1 MKIWFNYYSKLII
14 VLGSVLIFTSCS
26 EERESIKVESS
37 EIIES
42 VYSSVVIEPVD
53 MYKVNSLVTGYIDKI
68 NVSPGDNV
76 EAGDILFH
84 IRDVQ
89 GFSNANNARLSYEL
103 AQKNYSGDI
112 NFIDEM
118 KLDLNNANLKR
129 QNDSV
134 NYDRNKLLYEKNI
147 LTKVELEQSE
157 LVYQASK
164 NNYLAL
170 KNKLKRMER
179 ELKTSLEQAK
189 NNYDA
194 SLSRSEDAVIR
205 ALISGKVYDVY
216 KEKGEFVSVQESVAI
231 MGAAD
236 KFKIKMLIDEVD
248 ITRIKKGQKIV
259 VTLEAYKSKSF
270 VAKVTHITPKM
281 DSRTQTFEIEGVFVE
296 TPPELYMG
304 LTGEGNIVIKEIEKT
319 LIIPREYL
327 INENEVETENGVV
340 KVKTGIQ
347 SLSHVEILSG
357 LKEGEKVYKPK

>member
-1 MKIWFNYYSKLII
+1 MNVKYFLKSII
-14 VLGSVLIFTSCS
+14 IFGGLMAFTSCS
-26 EERESIKVESS
+26 EERESINVEQSG
-37 EIIES
+37 IIES
-42 VYSSVVIEPVD
+42 VYSSVIIEPVD

-68 NVSPGDNV
+68 NVSPGDDV
-76 EAGDILFH
+76 KAEDILFH
-84 IRDVQ
+84 IKDVQ
-89 GFSNANNARLSYEL
+89 GSSNASNARLSYEL

-112 NFIDEM
+112 NLIDEM

-134 NYDRNKLLYEKNI
+134 NYHRNKLLYEKNI

-157 LVYQASK
+157 LVYQGSK

-216 KEKGEFVSVQESVAI
+216 KEKGEFVSVQESVAV
-231 MGAAD
+231 MGASD
-236 KFKIKMLIDEVD
+236 KFKLKMLIDEVD

-281 DSRTQTFEIEGVFVE
+281 ESRTQTFEIEGVFV
-296 TPPELYMG
+296 TSPPELYMG
-304 LTGEGNIVIKEIEKT
+304 LTGEGNIIVKEINKT
-319 LIIPREYL
+319 LVIPREYL

-357 LKEGEKVYKPK
+357 LKEGEKVYKPQ

>member
-1 MKIWFNYYSKLII
+1 MKISVKKYLKFII
-14 VLGSVLIFTSCS
+14 VFGGLTVFTSCS
-26 EERESIKVESS
+26 EERESTKVEQS

-68 NVSPGDNV
+68 NVSPGDDV
-76 EAGDILFH
+76 SAGDILLH

-89 GFSNANNARLSYEL
+89 GFNNASNARLSYEL
-103 AQKNYSGDI
+103 AKKNYSGDI
-112 NFIDEM
+112 NLIDEM
-118 KLDLNNANLKR
+118 KLDLNNSNLKR

-134 NYDRNKLLYEKNI
+134 NFYRNKLLYEKNI

-157 LVYQASK
+157 LVYEASK

-216 KEKGEFVSVQESVAI
+216 KEEGEFVSVQESVAV
-231 MGAAD
+231 MGATD
-236 KFKIKMLIDEVD
+236 KFKLKMLIDEVD
-248 ITRIKKGQKIV
+248 ITRIKKDQKIII
-259 VTLEAYKSKSF
+259 TLEAYKSKSF

-281 DSRTQTFEIEGVFVE
+281 ESRTQTFEIEGVFIDA
-296 TPPELYMG
+296 PPELYMG
-304 LTGEGNIVIKEIEKT
+304 LTGEGNIIVKEIDKA
-319 LIIPREYL
+319 LVIPREYL
-327 INENEVETENGVV
+327 INENEVETDNGIV

-347 SLSHVEILSG
+347 SLSHVEIISG
-357 LKEGEKVYKPK
+357 LKEGEKIYKPQ